1 MEYKKNGALKKTK
14 ISNFKPNFKRF
25 IKRMDPLEKFTW
37 IMSFILASGLW
48 FVLLYVASN
57 K

>member
-1 MEYKKNGALKKTK
+1 MEYKKNGALKKTR
-14 ISNFKPNFKRF
+14 ISNFRLSFKRF
-25 IKRMDPLEKFTW
+25 IKEMDPLEKFTW

-48 FVLLYVASN
+48 LVLLYVASN